1 MLGRGFGSLMK
12 NVKTD
17 EWVDTLEK
25 KMVEG
30 ADAVKRVIDNP
41 QAAADKLSQQTEALK
56 RAFQEGYAET
66 VNGIAKP
73 EAADVHPTT
82 TQTPEAK
89 PTDKVAT
96 DERSSDVK

>member
-12 NVKTD
+12 NVNTD

-41 QAAADKLSQQTEALK
+41 QAAYRQVEPT
-56 RAFQEGYAET
+56 
-66 VNGIAKP
+66 NGSA
-73 EAADVHPTT
+73 
-82 TQTPEAK
+82 
-89 PTDKVAT
+89 
-96 DERSSDVK
+96 